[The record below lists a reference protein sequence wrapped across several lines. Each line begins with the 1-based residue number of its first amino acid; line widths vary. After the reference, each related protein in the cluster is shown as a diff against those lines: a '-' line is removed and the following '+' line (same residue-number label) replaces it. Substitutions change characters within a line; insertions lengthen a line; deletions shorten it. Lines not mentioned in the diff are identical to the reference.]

1 MVFGSDWRG
10 GDLTPKEREGHA
22 YTVEELR
29 MRAPIVLA
37 TRARFESPLDADAC
51 EPCKA
56 RHGAPFAEGDP
67 VDHPDCENPNGCRC
81 MIVVSAKP

>member
-1 MVFGSDWRG
+1 MVFGADW
-10 GDLTPKEREGHA
+10 DEALTPEEMAGHA

-37 TRARFESPLDADAC
+37 ARARFESPLDADAC
-51 EPCKA
+51 EPCKT
-56 RHGAPFAEGDP
+56 RHGAPFTDGDAIC
-67 VDHPDCENPNGCRC
+67 HPDCENPNGGRC